1 MGNLDMNLKSF
12 QAVGAICVTALAF
25 GLISTATAT
34 AEPTTSN
41 RPLAAVGSDTIQDVW
56 NALSNTGPIKSVA
69 SYNAFGDAAT
79 IVTKTGVAPI
89 TRPNGSGAG
98 VKALSA
104 SLNPL
109 NHVYKDSANNSFTLK
124 KNDVDI
130 ARSSSSPS
138 VTGTDLTFLPFAR
151 DAVTVAVK
159 DAANRP
165 LSLTTQQVANIFSC
179 TAGDGVTIDGATGKP
194 VLGTMTFTPKLPQAA
209 SGTRAFFLK
218 AIGVTPNTT
227 CISDAEQVYPENN
240 GEALVNDGDIFPFSA
255 AQWIAQKNGAM
266 TDTTTAGQ
274 LLADIDGLKAIDQN
288 TAAPALA
295 PGDLYGDPAVA
306 PASGKGIFAR
316 DTYNVVSSGVQ
327 TSKLTYNVVLNNAVS
342 TSLKTTAGKSIIT
355 KFGFKTLSYVGDWT
369 MGKKSGYTN

>member
-1 MGNLDMNLKSF
+1 MKLKSF
-12 QAVGAICVTALAF
+12 QAVGAICASALAL
-25 GLISTATAT
+25 GLISTASAS
-34 AEPTTSN
+34 AEPTTPG
-41 RPLAAVGSDTIQDVW
+41 RPLAAVGSDTTQDVW
-56 NALSNTGPIKSVA
+56 NALTNSGPLKSVA
-69 SYNAFGDAAT
+69 SYDAFGSPAQ
-79 IVTKTGVAPI
+79 IVTKTGVAPF

-138 VTGTDLTFLPFAR
+138 VAGTDLTFLPFAR

-159 DAANRP
+159 DSANRP
-165 LSLTTQQVANIFSC
+165 LALTTQQITNIFTC

-194 VLGTMTFTPKLPQAA
+194 VLGTMVFTPKLPQAA
-209 SGTRAFFLK
+209 SGTRGFFLK
-218 AIGVTPNTT
+218 AAGITPNTT
-227 CISDAEQVYPENN
+227 CIPAAAQTYPENS
-240 GEALVNDGDIFPFSA
+240 GAALVNDGDIIPFSA

-266 TDTTTAGQ
+266 TDTTSTGQ
-274 LLADIDGLKAIDQN
+274 LLADIDGLKAVDP
-288 TAAPALA
+288 TSVSPALT
-295 PGDLYGDPAVA
+295 PGDLYGDPAVT
-306 PASGKGIFAR
+306 PTSGKGTFGR
-316 DTYNVVSSGVQ
+316 DVYNVVSSSVQ

-342 TSLKTTAGKSIIT
+342 TSLKTTAGKSIIN
-355 KFGFKTLSYVGDWT
+355 KFGFKTISYVGDWT

>member
-1 MGNLDMNLKSF
+1 MKLKSF
-12 QAVGAICVTALAF
+12 KAVGAVCVTALAL
-25 GLISTATAT
+25 GLVNTAGAS
-34 AEPTTSN
+34 AEPTTPN

-56 NALSNTGPIKSVA
+56 NALTNTGPIKSV
-69 SYNAFGDAAT
+69 SSFDAFGTPST
-79 IVTKTGVAPI
+79 IVTKTGVTPF

-138 VTGTDLTFLPFAR
+138 VAGTDLTFLPFAR
-151 DAVTVAVK
+151 DAVTVAVM
-159 DAANRP
+159 DSTNTP
-165 LSLTTQQVANIFSC
+165 LALTTQQIANIFSC
-179 TAGDGVTIDGATGKP
+179 TAGDGVTIDGTTGKP
-194 VLGTMTFTPKLPQAA
+194 VFGGITFTPKLPQAA
-209 SGTRAFFLK
+209 SGTRSFFLK

-227 CISDAEQVYPENN
+227 CIPDAQQAYPENN
-240 GEALVNDGDIFPFSA
+240 GQALVSNGDIIPFSA

-266 TDTTTAGQ
+266 TNTTAAGQ
-274 LLADIDGLKAIDQN
+274 LLADIDGLKAIN
-288 TAAPALA
+288 PATTAPALA
-295 PGDLYGDPAVA
+295 PGDLYGDPAVT
-306 PASGKGIFAR
+306 PASGKGTFAR
-316 DTYNVVSSGVQ
+316 DTYNVVSSAVQ
-327 TSKLTYNVVLNNAVS
+327 TSKLTYNVALNNAVS

-355 KFGFKTLSYVGDWT
+355 KFGFRTLTYVGDWT

>member
-1 MGNLDMNLKSF
+1 MKLKSF
-12 QAVGAICVTALAF
+12 QAIGAVCVTAMAL
-25 GLISTATAT
+25 GLIGTATAS
-34 AEPTTSN
+34 AEPTTPD

-69 SYNAFGDAAT
+69 SYDAFGAPST
-79 IVTKTGVAPI
+79 IVTKTGATPI

-109 NHVYKDSANNSFTLK
+109 NHIYKDSANTSFTLK
-124 KNDVDI
+124 RNDIDI

-138 VTGTDLTFLPFAR
+138 VAGTELTFLPFAR

-159 DAANRP
+159 DSANQP
-165 LSLTTQQVANIFSC
+165 VSLTTQQIANIFSC
-179 TAGDGVTIDGATGKP
+179 TAGDGVTIDRSTGKP
-194 VLGTMTFTPKLPQAA
+194 VLGGMTFTPKLPQAA
-209 SGTRAFFLK
+209 SGTRGFFLK
-218 AIGVTPNTT
+218 AIGITPNTT
-227 CISDAEQVYPENN
+227 CIPASEQNYAENS
-240 GEALVNDGDIFPFSA
+240 GAALTSQGDIFPFSA

-266 TDTTTAGQ
+266 TDTTSVGQ
-274 LLADIDGLKAIDQN
+274 VLADIDGLKAIDPSS
-288 TAAPALA
+288 AAPALA
-295 PGDLYGDPAVA
+295 PGDLYGNAAVA
-306 PASGKGIFAR
+306 PASGKGTFAR
-316 DTYNVVSSGVQ
+316 DTYNVVSSTVQ

>member
-1 MGNLDMNLKSF
+1 MKLKSF
-12 QAVGAICVTALAF
+12 RAVGAVCATALAL
-25 GLISTATAT
+25 GLISTSSAS
-34 AEPTTSN
+34 AEPSTPD
-41 RPLAAVGSDTIQDVW
+41 RAFAAVGSDTIQDVW
-56 NALSNTGPIKSVA
+56 NGLTNNGPVKSVA
-69 SYNAFGDAAT
+69 SFDAFGAPAT
-79 IVTKTGVAPI
+79 IVTKAGATPI

-138 VTGTDLTFLPFAR
+138 VAGTDLTFLPFAR

-159 DAANRP
+159 DSANNP
-165 LSLTTQQVANIFSC
+165 LSLTTQQIANIFSC
-179 TAGDGVTIDGATGKP
+179 TAGDGVTIDGGTGKP
-194 VLGTMTFTPKLPQAA
+194 MLGGMVFTPKLPQAA
-209 SGTRAFFLK
+209 SGTRGFFLK

-227 CISDAEQVYPENN
+227 CIPNAEQAYPENS
-240 GEALVNDGDIFPFSA
+240 GAALVNNGDIIPFSA

-266 TDTTTAGQ
+266 TDTTAAGQ
-274 LLADIDGLKAIDQN
+274 LLADIDGLKAVAPG
-288 TAAPALA
+288 TVAPALA
-295 PGDLYGDPAVA
+295 PGDLYGDAAVA

-316 DTYNVVSSGVQ
+316 DTYNVVASTTQ
-327 TSKLTYNVVLNNAVS
+327 TSKLIYSLLLGNSVS
-342 TSLKTTAGKSIIT
+342 TNLKTIGSKVVIN

-369 MGKKSGYTN
+369 YGKKSGYTN

>member
-1 MGNLDMNLKSF
+1 MKLKSY
-12 QAVGAICVTALAF
+12 QAVGAICATALAL
-25 GLISTATAT
+25 GLTTTASAS
-34 AEPTTSN
+34 AEPTTPD

-56 NALSNTGPIKSVA
+56 NALTNTGPIKSVA
-69 SYNAFGDAAT
+69 SFDAFGAPSA
-79 IVTKTGVAPI
+79 IVTKAGVTPF

-109 NHVYKDSANNSFTLK
+109 NHVYKDSANNSFTLR

-159 DAANRP
+159 HSTNTP
-165 LSLTTQQVANIFSC
+165 LILTTQQIANIFSC

-194 VLGTMTFTPKLPQAA
+194 VIGTMKFTPKLPQAA
-209 SGTRAFFLK
+209 SGTRGFFLK
-218 AIGVTPNTT
+218 AIGIAPNTT
-227 CISDAEQVYPENN
+227 CIPDAEQAYPENN
-240 GEALVNDGDIFPFSA
+240 GTALVNDGDIIPFSA

-266 TDTTTAGQ
+266 SNTTGAGQ
-274 LLADIDGLKAIDQN
+274 LLADIDGLKAIDPN
-288 TAAPALA
+288 SSAPALV
-295 PGDLYGDPAVA
+295 PGNLYGDPGVA
-306 PASGKGIFAR
+306 PASGKGTFAR
-316 DTYNVVSSGVQ
+316 DTYNVVSSSVQ

-369 MGKKSGYTN
+369 KGKKSGYTN

>member
-1 MGNLDMNLKSF
+1 MGIFDMNLKSF
-12 QAVGAICVTALAF
+12 QAVGAICVTAMAL
-25 GLISTATAT
+25 GLISTSAAS
-34 AEPTTSN
+34 AEPTTPN

-56 NALSNTGPIKSVA
+56 NALTNTGPIKSVA
-69 SYNAFGDAAT
+69 SYDAFGSPAT
-79 IVTKTGVAPI
+79 IVTKTGVTPF

-130 ARSSSSPS
+130 ARSSSSPN
-138 VTGTDLTFLPFAR
+138 VTGTELTFLPFAR
-151 DAVTVAVK
+151 DAVSVAVR
-159 DAANRP
+159 DSANKP
-165 LSLTTQQVANIFSC
+165 LSLTTQQIANIFSC
-179 TAGDGVTIDGATGKP
+179 TAGDGVTIDGSTGKP
-194 VLGTMTFTPKLPQAA
+194 MLNGMAFTPKLPQAA
-209 SGTRAFFLK
+209 SGTRSFFLK

-227 CISDAEQVYPENN
+227 CIPDAEQIHPENN
-240 GEALVNDGDIFPFSA
+240 GGALVNDGDIIPFSA

-266 TDTTTAGQ
+266 TNTTAPGQ
-274 LLADIDGLKAIDQN
+274 LLADIDGLKAIDPSS
-288 TAAPALA
+288 AAPALA
-295 PGDLYGDPAVA
+295 PGDLYGNAAVA
-306 PASGKGIFAR
+306 PASGKGTFAR
-316 DTYNVVSSGVQ
+316 DTYNVVSSSVQ

-355 KFGFKTLSYVGDWT
+355 KFGFRTLNYVGDWT

>member
-1 MGNLDMNLKSF
+1 MKLKSF
-12 QAVGAICVTALAF
+12 QAVGAICVTALAL
-25 GLISTATAT
+25 GLISSASAS
-34 AEPTTSN
+34 AEPTTPD

-56 NALSNTGPIKSVA
+56 NALTNAGPIRTVA
-69 SYNAFGDAAT
+69 SYDAFGTPAT
-79 IVTKTGVAPI
+79 IVTKTGVTAF

-124 KNDVDI
+124 RNDVDI

-138 VTGTDLTFLPFAR
+138 VAGTDLTFLPFAR
-151 DAVTVAVK
+151 DAMTVAVK
-159 DAANRP
+159 DSTNTP
-165 LSLTTQQVANIFSC
+165 LNLTTQQIANIFSC
-179 TAGDGVTIDGATGKP
+179 TAGDGVTIDGTTGKP
-194 VLGTMTFTPKLPQAA
+194 VIGTMTFTPKLPQAA
-209 SGTRAFFLK
+209 SGTRAFFVK

-227 CISDAEQVYPENN
+227 CIPDVEQNYPENN
-240 GEALVNDGDIFPFSA
+240 GAALINDGDIIAFSA

-266 TDTTTAGQ
+266 ANTTAAGQ
-274 LLADIDGLKAIDQN
+274 VLANIDGLKAIDPA

-295 PGDLYGDPAVA
+295 PGDLYGNAAVA

-316 DTYNVVSSGVQ
+316 DTYNVVSSSTQ
-327 TSKLTYNVVLNNAVS
+327 TSKLIYSLVLSNAV
-342 TSLKTTAGKSIIT
+342 TTNLKTIGSKVIIN